1 MLLYRLSTEE
11 MANDLSG
18 VTGIKVDNFWT
29 NKGNPCIYAHGS
41 RANCMMENRIYEL
54 LDEINP
60 DMLMVEYEVP
70 DGSLQVFDEE
80 QLPEEWMNDRNP
92 SVARDYGT
100 LRLQAAET
108 LVMAFPSRVMAD
120 GELVYIINPSHPL
133 MKEVRIT
140 RVFKPM
146 R

>member
-1 MLLYRLSTEE
+1 MLLYRLSKPDK
-11 MANDLSG
+11 ANDLSG
-18 VTGIKVDNFWT
+18 VTGGGKANYW
-29 NKGNPCIYAHGS
+29 NNSGYPCIYVHGS
-41 RANCMMENRIYEL
+41 VANCMMENRIYEQ

-60 DMLMVEYEVP
+60 NMLMVEYELP

-80 QLPEEWMNDRNP
+80 QLPLEWINDKNP
-92 SVARDYGT
+92 GVARDFGSR
-100 LRLQAAET
+100 RLEAAQT
-108 LVMAFPSRVMAD
+108 LVMAFPSRVMRN
-120 GELVYIINPSHPL
+120 GELIYMINPRHPL